1 MLPIALAVGFALA
14 SAGSAQPAATL
25 GSNGHLAF
33 TAVTGIATMNPDGSG
48 QWGLDFLPGDHSPAW
63 SPDGTRVAFVTSR
76 EHDYDIYS
84 MSADGSDQRN
94 LTRSYAYDSE
104 PTWSP
109 DGAKIAF
116 ISFRAEGA
124 GIYVMNADGSDQKL
138 LADDIGYP
146 SGPTWSPDGAR
157 IAFQTYYYDF
167 ETSTDETGIWVVN
180 AADTDAHGVTKSST
194 DFNPAWSPDGTKIAF
209 DRRVTFQDA
218 DIFVMNADG
227 SDAKPLTNDV
237 APDIQPAW
245 SPDGR
250 LIAFQSERASKHVPQ
265 VFVMNADGS
274 GVRQVTDDK
283 GGNTAP
289 AWQPLGPRPG
299 DCMLWGTAGRD
310 LLVGSD
316 DRDILCGLGGDDT
329 IVGGAGNDWIDGGDG
344 DDQLAGGQG
353 YDVIHGGSGNDGLD
367 ARDGW
372 GETVRGQG
380 GFDKAIL
387 DWSGDKALGV
397 EVKNRSLD
405 VAAWGVVSASSFAPT
420 NPPAAAFDG
429 RMDDWWN
436 SGGPAPKW
444 IQVDLPSATRVAG
457 LRLHTGAQSRGADLV
472 FGKGPG
478 TRGVF
483 RLLHTFKGP
492 TAPQQVLVFRPK
504 KPWRGISTIRIETPT
519 SGVAGEWIAWPEI
532 EVLAPRR

>member
-167 ETSTDETGIWVVN
+167 ETSTARPTRTRTG
-180 AADTDAHGVTKSST
+180 
-194 DFNPAWSPDGTKIAF
+194 
-209 DRRVTFQDA
+209 
-218 DIFVMNADG
+218 
-227 SDAKPLTNDV
+227 
-237 APDIQPAW
+237 
-245 SPDGR
+245 
-250 LIAFQSERASKHVPQ
+250 
-265 VFVMNADGS
+265 
-274 GVRQVTDDK
+274 
-283 GGNTAP
+283 
-289 AWQPLGPRPG
+289 
-299 DCMLWGTAGRD
+299 
-310 LLVGSD
+310 
-316 DRDILCGLGGDDT
+316 
-329 IVGGAGNDWIDGGDG
+329 
-344 DDQLAGGQG
+344 
-353 YDVIHGGSGNDGLD
+353 
-367 ARDGW
+367 
-372 GETVRGQG
+372 
-380 GFDKAIL
+380 
-387 DWSGDKALGV
+387 
-397 EVKNRSLD
+397 
-405 VAAWGVVSASSFAPT
+405 
-420 NPPAAAFDG
+420 
-429 RMDDWWN
+429 
-436 SGGPAPKW
+436 
-444 IQVDLPSATRVAG
+444 
-457 LRLHTGAQSRGADLV
+457 
-472 FGKGPG
+472 
-478 TRGVF
+478 
-483 RLLHTFKGP
+483 
-492 TAPQQVLVFRPK
+492 
-504 KPWRGISTIRIETPT
+504 
-519 SGVAGEWIAWPEI
+519 
-532 EVLAPRR
+532 